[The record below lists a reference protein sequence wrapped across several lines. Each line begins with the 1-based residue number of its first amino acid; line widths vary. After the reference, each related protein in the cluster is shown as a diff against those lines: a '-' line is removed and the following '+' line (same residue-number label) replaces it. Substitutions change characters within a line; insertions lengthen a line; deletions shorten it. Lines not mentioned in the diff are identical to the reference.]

1 MDTSDISG
9 KADHLLQSVSVFL
22 VARTTGF
29 LLRYIKEVIDVLA
42 MMDAL
47 LARIKRKLFDI

>member
-47 LARIKRKLFDI
+47 LARIKRKWFDI